1 MRPWQTSAI
10 SAIFLLTSIIN
21 VFASQPKRQ
30 RRKGRRRKL
39 EPILSTKL
47 NNADRESLRDRWVDI
62 LHSSY
67 DASNAI
73 RLETREEEE
82 FYYSAEILAD
92 KLLTGLDEDS
102 TNYLIARKRMTSNSF
117 MPNVWESI
125 AKGSTGILAIFPIA
139 MFFLEILPP
148 SFFSSYL
155 NFLTNQI
162 TSINSSITPY
172 LIPTVQTIQSSINDQ
187 LIQAQSIIASL
198 PYLLRHIRRIQL
210 VPLAIK
216 LIRKCI
222 ILEAWRHIWIR
233 LYKISKR
240 VWQGTRVGSVKV
252 YTKFVPAWIR
262 RGLNSMFKSMV
273 QAQVHGVVGSAIG
286 GIYVDFM
293 GGAGYAVSEIP
304 IDESL
309 EGALETT
316 VDVSVDLVDAVESAV
331 ESGAVINLA
340 ESISDAISDSLSA
353 AVEESLESAAGA
365 ISDSLDSAVDS
376 LFDGTTIE

>member
-1 MRPWQTSAI
+1 
-10 SAIFLLTSIIN
+10 
-21 VFASQPKRQ
+21 
-30 RRKGRRRKL
+30 
-39 EPILSTKL
+39 
-47 NNADRESLRDRWVDI
+47 
-62 LHSSY
+62 
-67 DASNAI
+67 
-73 RLETREEEE
+73 LETREEEE